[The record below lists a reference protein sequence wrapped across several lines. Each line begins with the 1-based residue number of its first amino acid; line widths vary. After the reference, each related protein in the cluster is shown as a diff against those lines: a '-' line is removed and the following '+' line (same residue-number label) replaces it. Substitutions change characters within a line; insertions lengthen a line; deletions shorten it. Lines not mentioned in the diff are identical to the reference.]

1 MKSSRN
7 GNEAD
12 PATRIFESLTA
23 YNGFVDFILKN
34 PDRVFRYWVYK
45 KVFTPYE
52 LEHKFID
59 ESRYEDSYASFGV
72 VREVIPL
79 PENDYLLGIAQV
91 FETLADL
98 REDHAHIDYY
108 RLSEIRLAYYPN
120 EQEDFRNDED

>member
-1 MKSSRN
+1 MFHFVYADEDGN
-7 GNEAD
+7 GYINEDYFGLGLLGA
-12 PATRIFESLTA
+12 
-23 YNGFVDFILKN
+23 NFVE
-34 PDRVFRYWVYK
+34 PG
-45 KVFTPYE
+45 E
-52 LEHKFID
+52 E
-59 ESRYEDSYASFGV
+59 
-72 VREVIPL
+72 EVIPL